1 MSKTEEKMKQKNSL
15 SKVISIVLLF
25 TLLFYIIYNLFT
37 GEVNAAYSYNAWSN
51 AQAKQRSIE

>member
-1 MSKTEEKMKQKNSL
+1 MKQKNTL

-37 GEVNAAYSYNAWSN
+37 NEVNAAYS
-51 AQAKQRSIE
+51 